1 MNHLQQDS
9 FSFKAPFSFY
19 FMFLQSHL
27 FKKLIQEHAYDR
39 GHDSNFDLK
48 HLTSN
53 RSASCFGN
61 TIPFFS
67 EEVIRIECFELN
79 FNDFQGK

>member
-1 MNHLQQDS
+1 MSHLQQDS
-9 FSFKAPFSFY
+9 FSFEAPFSFY

-27 FKKLIQEHAYDR
+27 FKKLIQEHVCGR
-39 GHDSNFDLK
+39 GHGLNFDLK
-48 HLTSN
+48 CLISN

-61 TIPFFS
+61 IILFS
-67 EEVIRIECFELN
+67 LKEEIEIEYFGLN